1 MNQGSLYPSRHQGE
15 QEASVD
21 IVDEVLLAKADGSGC
36 VSGGE
41 KDKSERF
48 GFISAYEGALMIP
61 QRPVVMG

>member
-1 MNQGSLYPSRHQGE
+1 M
-15 QEASVD
+15 SVD

-48 GFISAYEGALMIP
+48 GFISADEGALMIP